1 MSLSHVTAEQIQA
14 GLPDLYLSPKDSG
27 PVRLIVCRPST
38 GARVLLDEAEL
49 DPAIGLRGDSWQI
62 RGSSRTEDGSAN
74 PDAQLTMMNSRVIA
88 LLAGDQE
95 NWGSAGDQLFV
106 DLELS
111 QKNLPAGTR
120 LLLGTAVIE
129 VTAEPHLGV
138 ENFGAGS
145 ERKL

>member
-95 NWGSAGDQLFV
+95 NWGRQEINYLLISNSARKTCPQA
-106 DLELS
+106 
-111 QKNLPAGTR
+111 PACCSAQR
-120 LLLGTAVIE
+120 
-129 VTAEPHLGV
+129 
-138 ENFGAGS
+138 
-145 ERKL
+145 